1 MASDET
7 RHACH
12 AGHAGHVVHV
22 VCVVYV
28 GPLRD
33 AVSCPVV
40 YVATLV
46 GIAGLVVGLLV
57 AWPVLVA
64 LSAIFTV
71 VQVAMI
77 GARTA
82 VQRNDRRM
90 AERLAEKRARHGD

>member
-1 MASDET
+1 MGGAP
-7 RHACH
+7 
-12 AGHAGHVVHV
+12 AGIFSA
-22 VCVVYV
+22 
-28 GPLRD
+28 
-33 AVSCPVV
+33 
-40 YVATLV
+40 
-46 GIAGLVVGLLV
+46 IAGALLTRS